1 MTPSMFKHVRNNLLS
16 KKQLVFP
23 KFNFFEFN
31 DDVVVNPGKRVWKL
45 LHNVHEND
53 KKLFKIFI

>member
-31 DDVVVNPGKRVWKL
+31 DDAVVNPGKRVWKL
-45 LHNVHEND
+45 LHDVHEND
-53 KKLFKIFI
+53 EKLFKIFI